1 MEKTIYNVY
10 VVMESQ
16 EQSDRMKQL
25 CIDNGLLIWDIELG
39 FELLMDE
46 VNFNFHIDSEEFFV
60 SSNIEDKTQET
71 ETEFIELLKT
81 TK

>member
-10 VVMESQ
+10 VIMESQ
-16 EQSDRMKQL
+16 EQCDRMKQL

-60 SSNIEDKTQET
+60 SSNIEDKTQVT